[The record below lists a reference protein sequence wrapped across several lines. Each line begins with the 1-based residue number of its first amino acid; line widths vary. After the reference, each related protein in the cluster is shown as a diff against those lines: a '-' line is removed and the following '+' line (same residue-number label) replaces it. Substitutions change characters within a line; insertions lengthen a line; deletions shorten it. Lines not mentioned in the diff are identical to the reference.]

1 MYEHLSLLIQVTK
14 QLSTINA
21 HEALLRGGGG
31 GVMYVPNLNFKYVH
45 F

>member
-21 HEALLRGGGG
+21 IEALLRGGGG
-31 GVMYVPNLNFKYVH
+31 GVYRYVCP
-45 F
+45 